1 MLNVLVVDDDKNS
14 RDLIKLSLK
23 DNYEVVIAI
32 NGVHAL
38 EILKRKTFDVI
49 VCDFVMNDLDG
60 LELLKKIKD
69 SGSNAIF
76 ILITAFGTNDLAI
89 EAIQKG
95 AYEYLSKPFKM
106 NDLKKIIQ
114 EVEKRFAETQKE
126 TSDVPKDGASDKKI
140 IGKSEKFITVLKE
153 MARIAMTETPV
164 LILGESGTGK
174 EVIANAIHN
183 YSLRKHKPFVAVNF
197 NAIPASLLEAELFGY
212 EKGAFTGA
220 DKPHSG
226 YFEQAQWGT
235 LFLDEI
241 GDLDM
246 EMQVKLLRVLQENFI
261 RKVGGSKDIKLN
273 VRYIFATNS
282 DLRAKIDEGKFRTD
296 LYYRIKVSEINIPP
310 LRERKEDILPL
321 ANYFIQK
328 YNKFNREINLS
339 QDTEKCLLK
348 YKFPGNIRE
357 LENIIRASLVKAQYT
372 GVIMK
377 SDLNLCVEKISDMG
391 PKILNREQVVSAL
404 EKASYNKA
412 KASEI
417 LGVSRSTFY
426 RLLEKYNL

>member
-1 MLNVLVVDDDKNS
+1 MLKVLVVDDDKNS
-14 RDLIKLSLK
+14 RDLIKLALQ
-23 DNYEVVIAI
+23 DNYEVDIAI
-32 NGVHAL
+32 NGVHAF
-38 EILKRKTFDVI
+38 EILKSKTFDII

-60 LELLKKIKD
+60 LELLKKLKD

-106 NDLKKIIQ
+106 NDLKRIIQ

-126 TSDVPKDGASDKKI
+126 TSNVPKDEAFNKKI

-153 MARIAMTETPV
+153 MARVAMTETPV

-183 YSLRKHKPFVAVNF
+183 YSLRKNKPFVAVNC

-226 YFEQAQWGT
+226 YFEQAQLGT

-246 EMQVKLLRVLQENFI
+246 EMQVKLLRVLQENSI
-261 RKVGGSKDIKLN
+261 RRVGGTKETKLN

-282 DLRAKIDEGKFRTD
+282 DLRAKVDEGKFRAD
-296 LYYRIKVSEINIPP
+296 LYYRIRVSEINIPP

-328 YNKFNREINLS
+328 HNKFNREISLS
-339 QDTEKCLLK
+339 QDAEKCLLK
-348 YKFPGNIRE
+348 YKFPGNVRE

-377 SDLNLCVEKISDMG
+377 SDLNLCVEKISATG

-404 EKASYNKA
+404 EKAYYNKA
-412 KASEI
+412 KAAEI
-417 LGVSRSTFY
+417 LGVSRSTLY
-426 RLLEKYNL
+426 RLLEKYKL

>member
-1 MLNVLVVDDDKNS
+1 MLNILVVDDDKNS

-23 DNYEVVIAI
+23 DNYEVDIAI

-38 EILKRKTFDVI
+38 EILKSRTFDVI

-106 NDLKKIIQ
+106 SDLKKIIQ

-126 TSDVPKDGASDKKI
+126 TSDVPKEGASDKKI

-183 YSLRKHKPFVAVNF
+183 YSFRKHKPFVAVNC

-226 YFEQAQWGT
+226 YFEQAQSGT

-246 EMQVKLLRVLQENFI
+246 EMQVKLLRVLQENSI
-261 RKVGGSKDIKLN
+261 RKVGGSKEIKLN
-273 VRYIFATNS
+273 VRYVFATNS

-328 YNKFNREINLS
+328 YNKFNREIKLS

-377 SDLNLCVEKISDMG
+377 SDLNLCVEKISDTG